1 MRGSRLREQDG
12 FIRESIYVFLT
23 LLVVSAIVLDAVA
36 AIQVGQTVKGDAH
49 DAAVAAADAF
59 VQTSSNDAA
68 RTQAESVLTSRG
80 DTLLGFSVD
89 SRSGHAV
96 YSVTAQRHAHT
107 YVFHYLAKLPR
118 IGDWVER
125 TLNPKATRSSD

>member
-36 AIQVGQTVKGDAH
+36 AIQVGQTVKGDAR

-68 RTQAESVLTSRG
+68 QTQAESVLTSRG

-96 YSVTAQRHAHT
+96 YSVTAQRHART